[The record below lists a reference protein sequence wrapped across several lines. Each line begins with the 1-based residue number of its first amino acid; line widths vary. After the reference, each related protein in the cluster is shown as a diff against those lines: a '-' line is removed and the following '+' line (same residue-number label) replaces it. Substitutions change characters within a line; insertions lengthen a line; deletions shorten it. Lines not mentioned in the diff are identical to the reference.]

1 MDKRKHRQ
9 AEQLLPQARA
19 AGVRFSQLAARYSE
33 DPSAKTAGGS
43 LGLATHGQFVP
54 QFEEAACITSSG
66 ARRSLRC
73 GIRSASALSPR
84 SPAYWTP
91 STSTASISSVASSP
105 WTARPTTSARPCRIS
120 TVRAPAI
127 VCL

>member
-1 MDKRKHRQ
+1 YQAGQVRVLQHILFQVPQNAADSIDKRKHRQ

-54 QFEEAACITSSG
+54 QFEEAAWQLAAGGVSSG
-66 ARRSLRC
+66 VRRQVGYQL
-73 GIRSASALSPR
+73 IRR
-84 SPAYWTP
+84 PAQ
-91 STSTASISSVASSP
+91 AAV
-105 WTARPTTSARPCRIS
+105 
-120 TVRAPAI
+120 
-127 VCL
+127 